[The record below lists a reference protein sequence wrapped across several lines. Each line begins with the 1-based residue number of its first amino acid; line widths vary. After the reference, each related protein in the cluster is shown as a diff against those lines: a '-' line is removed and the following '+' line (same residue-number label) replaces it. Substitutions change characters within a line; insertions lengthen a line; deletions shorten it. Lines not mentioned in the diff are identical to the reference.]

1 MPWYLNQY
9 RKTKQGASIPKTYI
23 GNTNRDHTKPSQ
35 ALGQISQAMKT
46 CAKNHC
52 RNIQRAYIPQH
63 QIRRY
68 KELFD
73 VFK

>member
-35 ALGQISQAMKT
+35 ALGQISQAMKNLRQKPLQKYT
-46 CAKNHC
+46 TSLYSPTPNPK
-52 RNIQRAYIPQH
+52 
-63 QIRRY
+63 
-68 KELFD
+68 
-73 VFK
+73 V